1 MPQPVETPVIT
12 PTTHPDP
19 QTERD
24 PLRVPDICPEQRRRW
39 TSPDI
44 SP

>member
-1 MPQPVETPVIT
+1 MAQPTETPTIAPTVTPTPQPE
-12 PTTHPDP
+12 P
-19 QTERD
+19 Q

-39 TSPDI
+39 ASPDV

>member
-1 MPQPVETPVIT
+1 MPQHVETPTIT
-12 PTTHPDP
+12 PIIHPDHE
-19 QTERD
+19 TERD

-39 TSPDI
+39 ASPDV